1 MRTVERA
8 KASDRSRAVG
18 EVGTL
23 PADAKWREVPRRR
36 ACSPGR
42 FSAAQLVGFVRVR
55 RSTVVASGIVFL
67 ALLAF
72 ERLESDA
79 ADVPNLVGVVRTPVP
94 ADRPDQWP
102 DGEWVPVRRS
112 ELAEL
117 LKSAGT
123 SNSGPQTTSITQ
135 AKYEATFAED
145 SLRGGSLEME
155 IAHDVSSKALIP
167 LDPLNLAMEAFE
179 WSDGP
184 AVWGTTRG
192 GSVALLVDRRRGT
205 LHGKWSLSGRR
216 VSQRTQFD
224 VRVAPATV
232 SQFIIHTPAGKVLS
246 SPSGAV
252 VGPVASPRQGWVSWT
267 IFLSSRE
274 QCRIQIGEATAPGN
288 AQSIALYEQD
298 TSYVLFAAGLQIDT
312 KVSFEV
318 FDRPAST
325 FIFRVPDSVEI
336 TSITLAGETRLRW
349 NEIDDKQAPTK
360 QILVSLPDPIRGP
373 ARPLQIRAL
382 APLGSSSEMAL
393 PRIVPED
400 AHFIGGHVVFN
411 IRPPMELR
419 SLESEHARQVSARTD
434 PSEGLTFEFNQRRE
448 DASIR
453 VRFGLPNGVL
463 RARVLNHLTLTPDD
477 WLLESEIE
485 WSSQSGSEFSVR
497 CDLPNNW
504 DVTEIL
510 PIPREPRTELANW
523 RIERS
528 QQGRQSLSLEFR
540 EAITPAAPR
549 TVRILARRLPV
560 ASRRTTPLPFV
571 RPRGCRKT
579 EGLLAVTTRSVSPVL
594 ELSDGANLTSR
605 ESMGDRWS
613 SLGLWDS
620 LSEAEDQ
627 LTRWVELQRPSAKA
641 SFRIRNSA
649 ERIDAAATVQLA
661 LAGRELTET
670 FVLECQP
677 VDTATD
683 RVLVFLSH
691 PGTVMTWRLKNSS
704 QTVLEATRLS
714 RGADQLA
721 DWPLSGELW
730 EIRLPSPRGRTF
742 RITASR
748 RTRLLTDRPAT
759 FLFAPNARSF
769 RGNLKL
775 DIPRRRLEDVVM
787 TGLEN
792 AGPVPNSDPDAEA
805 EVPADN
811 RSGGN
816 LWRYDSPEDSLVFH
830 DGNGGDESQTH
841 HSASLYLES
850 RIAASQQ
857 ADDIHVARFIIQP
870 DDTLDEF
877 SFTLPSP
884 ARLISVTVGGVP
896 VAPLQQERLHRVP
909 LGGDDEMVEVDVR
922 FSTASPG
929 AGLMARHSI
938 VVPRSRLSIVDCR
951 WDVLVPPGLRL
962 DSEPSAFRLREPL
975 EERGIVRRLF
985 GPFARDRGETMF
997 NPFGERSLF
1006 GVRGAES
1013 QRATDSPAGDWTSYV
1028 AHAPGLPQKF
1038 ELQVRNQAEVS
1049 RLSWVVLLM
1058 SLLFGL
1064 AWKRLGRPVSA
1075 GLKALWL
1082 SMCVVGALFLPP
1094 AGSEILGALT
1104 ISSVLV
1110 LLCPAR
1116 LLRCV
1121 AIAGE
1126 LEESRF
1132 IRSTV
1137 TAARV
1142 SVFLLALWAS
1152 ASAWAQPGERRDS
1165 VEDAP
1170 VGEAIDSPTA
1180 PIVLEPLPTSETVFV
1195 DAGLLQRLRAAV
1207 PTYLISSA
1215 SYRVEFESSG
1225 LALMTARYAVR
1236 PLVSDEPVFVHLPIT
1251 NANLGG
1257 PDACRVNGIRHAV
1270 HASPSGSGLMVELP
1284 AGATDKSPGKSTTSP
1299 PAEASGNGKST
1310 PDVGNTKADVPTSF
1324 EIELQ
1329 LHPATTVIPGGAKF
1343 EIRIPKVVSSTLTV
1357 ENRGKAAS
1365 IVAELDGRK
1374 QVRSAGG
1381 AALHA
1386 QLGRSESLTVS
1397 WSSQNALEPV
1407 GTSVFGTR
1415 VLCTVD
1421 AHPTFQ
1427 EIRVKASF
1435 ELPEGQRGQLDF
1447 VRWRLPERAIVRKVV
1462 AADLSGYSTL
1472 RRSGSAELLIEFDRR
1487 QTENFE
1493 LAIEFLVPLEQKG
1506 EEHTFAAPELLHPRG
1521 EGQERGEGQKPESIL
1536 VGITSAP
1543 GFQTPSLSLAA
1554 EDGAIVPSQ
1563 EFAVQWGGESRV
1575 RLPGVACRWSG
1586 LRPLSFALVP
1596 ATPKK
1601 SVRGTYSGTI
1611 RSNQIEWDVTAEV
1624 TTTDATSLTH
1634 RLRCDSGVQIENVSV
1649 QQDGAE
1655 RLVHQA
1661 RREGR
1666 LVLYLDD
1673 ETSGFQEI
1681 TLKAIG
1687 PLDVANPVTIPLI
1700 VFDDAENVESRVQF
1714 IVAGDY
1720 QAETLNADLFPGS
1733 PIVRT
1738 PASTPEADFELGPFD
1753 FTSGS
1758 EPPQIKLA
1766 SRLPRTKYT
1775 VVTVVR
1781 TGRPGSLQITAMID
1795 LTSSRGSSGPLV
1807 LKIPAALADDYQF
1820 SGSLPVGKRSVAK
1833 DGSIQLTF
1841 DRAAARGPMP
1851 STLSITA
1858 SLPASASDIRTIP
1871 MVDVESSVE
1880 SDAYLIVTPTDEFNV
1895 VNIDARRL
1903 DPDAENVPEQ
1913 VRDAAA
1919 ELGIDVPS
1927 AGLYS
1932 VPRGPWQIED
1942 NATRGLPET
1951 ASVPLLISTLWPRV
1965 SSETLGRTRALVT
1978 VSGERTLE
1986 FHWPART
1993 RLTTVLVDGRSVE
2006 VGQPTSGRLS
2016 VPLETDTFTSSVV
2029 LRWVREAA
2037 PGRLPRIRT
2046 SDALPVP
2053 IGVETQRSL
2062 LTIVPSSGREIAA
2075 RQGFLPH
2082 DRIEHAVQFLEGLLS
2097 FNQQSFRYN
2106 GSVRR
2111 DDRRQLTDGLGK
2123 LQQQLSDSSVRGVP
2137 VLEDQQQ
2144 RIDLIARGAK
2154 ELDSSRVR
2162 ATSDRETADLAPTY
2176 EPLGSAGFPEGTLFG
2191 RLSAER
2197 PSKSVSIWSIER
2209 VWLVLLLAV
2218 LGLFVLKRLLRRV
2231 LVSGAWTRLS
2241 DREDLAVGL
2250 IGVLWWACLR
2260 PSGAG
2265 VVLLGLAVVLFVQRR
2280 RALRANTMTISSE

>member
-1 MRTVERA
+1 M
-8 KASDRSRAVG
+8 
-18 EVGTL
+18 GTL
-23 PADAKWREVPRRR
+23 PAEAKWGEVPRRR

-42 FSAAQLVGFVRVR
+42 FSAAQFVGFSGVR

-72 ERLESDA
+72 ERHESDA
-79 ADVPNLVGVVRTPVP
+79 GDVPNLVGVVRTPVA

-102 DGEWVPVRRS
+102 DGEWVPVQRS

-117 LKSAGT
+117 LKSAGA

-167 LDPLNLAMEAFE
+167 LDPLNLAMETLE

-184 AVWGTTRG
+184 AVWGTTRA
-192 GSVALLVDRRRGT
+192 GSVAVLVDRKTGT

-232 SQFIIHTPAGKVLS
+232 SQFIIHTPAGRVLS

-252 VGPVASPRQGWVSWT
+252 VGPVASARQGWVSWT

-274 QCRIQIGEATAPGN
+274 QCRIQIGEATAPED
-288 AQSIALYEQD
+288 AESIALYEQD

-325 FIFRVPDSVEI
+325 FNFRVPDSVEI

-349 NEIDDKQAPTK
+349 NQIDDKQAPTK
-360 QILVSLPDPIRGP
+360 QILVSMPDPIRGP

-382 APLGSSSEMAL
+382 APLGSSSAMAL
-393 PRIVPED
+393 PQIVPED
-400 AHFIGGHVVFN
+400 AHFVGGHIVFN

-434 PSEGLTFEFNQRRE
+434 PAEGLTLEFIQRRA

-463 RARVLNHLTLTPDD
+463 RARVLNHLTLTSDD

-497 CDLPNNW
+497 CDLPSNW

-510 PIPREPRTELANW
+510 PIPREPGTELANW
-523 RIERS
+523 RIERP

-549 TVRILARRLPV
+549 TVRILAQRLPV

-571 RPRGCRKT
+571 RPRGCSKT

-594 ELSDGANLTSR
+594 ELSEGVNLTSR
-605 ESMGDRWS
+605 ESVGARWS

-620 LSEAEDQ
+620 LSEAEDH

-704 QTVLEATRLS
+704 HTVLEATRLS

-742 RITASR
+742 RITSSR

-787 TGLEN
+787 TGLES
-792 AGPVPNSDPDAEA
+792 AVPVPTSDSEA

-811 RSGGN
+811 RSGGD
-816 LWRYDSPEDSLVFH
+816 LWRYDSPKDSLVFR
-830 DGNGGDESQTH
+830 DGNGGEESQTH

-850 RIAASQQ
+850 RIAGSGQTA
-857 ADDIHVARFIIQP
+857 DIHVARFIIQP

-884 ARLISVTVGGVP
+884 ARLISVTVGGIP
-896 VAPLQQERLHRVP
+896 VAPLQQDRLHRVP
-909 LGGDDEMVEVDVR
+909 LGGDDEMVEVAVR

-929 AGLMARHSI
+929 AGLIARHSI

-951 WDVLVPPGLRL
+951 WDVHVPPGLRL

-985 GPFARDRGETMF
+985 GPFARNQGETMF
-997 NPFGERSLF
+997 NPFVERSLF

-1013 QRATDSPAGDWTSYV
+1013 QRAMDFPAGDWTSYV
-1028 AHAPGLPQKF
+1028 AHAPGLPQEF

-1049 RLSWVVLLM
+1049 RLSWVILM
-1058 SLLFGL
+1058 LSLLLGL
-1064 AWKRLGRPVSA
+1064 AWKRLGRPVSG

-1082 SMCVVGALFLPP
+1082 SLCVVGALFLPP

-1121 AIAGE
+1121 AIGGE
-1126 LEESRF
+1126 LEDSRF

-1142 SVFLLALWAS
+1142 SAFLLALWAS
-1152 ASAWAQPGERRDS
+1152 ASAWAQPGERPDS

-1180 PIVLEPLPTSETVFV
+1180 PTVLEPVPTSETVFV
-1195 DAGLLQRLRAAV
+1195 DAELLQRLRAAA

-1225 LALMTARYAVR
+1225 VALMTARYAVR

-1257 PDACRVNGIRHAV
+1257 PDACRVNGIRHSVRA
-1270 HASPSGSGLMVELP
+1270 ARSGSGLMVELP
-1284 AGATDKSPGKSTTSP
+1284 AEATDKSPGESTTSP
-1299 PAEASGNGKST
+1299 PAEASDSGKST
-1310 PDVGNTKADVPTSF
+1310 ADVGDTKADVPTSF

-1415 VLCTVD
+1415 VLCSVD
-1421 AHPTFQ
+1421 PHPTFQ

-1462 AADLSGYSTL
+1462 AADLSGYTTL

-1487 QTENFE
+1487 QTEDFE
-1493 LAIEFLVPLEQKG
+1493 VAIEFLVPVERKG
-1506 EEHTFAAPELLHPRG
+1506 EEQTFAAPELLHPRI
-1521 EGQERGEGQKPESIL
+1521 EDQEPASIL

-1575 RLPGVACRWSG
+1575 RPPGVACRWSG

-1601 SVRGTYSGTI
+1601 SVRVTYSGTI

-1624 TTTDATSLTH
+1624 TTTDATSLAH
-1634 RLRCDSGVQIENVSV
+1634 RLQCDSGLQIESVSV

-1661 RREGR
+1661 RREGQ

-1714 IVAGDY
+1714 VVAGDY
-1720 QAETLNADLFPGS
+1720 QAETLNADFFPGS

-1758 EPPQIKLA
+1758 EAPQIKLA

-1781 TGRPGSLQITAMID
+1781 TGQPGTLQITAMID

-1833 DGSIQLTF
+1833 DGSVQLTF
-1841 DRAAARGPMP
+1841 DRSTSRGPMP

-1858 SLPASASDIRTIP
+1858 SLPASASDVRTIP
-1871 MVDVESSVE
+1871 MVDVESSLE
-1880 SDAYLIVTPTDEFNV
+1880 PDAYLIVTPSDDFNV

-1903 DPDAENVPEQ
+1903 DPGAESVPEE

-1927 AGLYS
+1927 AGFYR

-1951 ASVPLLISTLWPRV
+1951 ESVPLLISTLWPRV

-2029 LRWVREAA
+2029 LWWVRDAA
-2037 PGRLPRIRT
+2037 SGRLPRIRT

-2053 IGVETQRSL
+2053 IGVRTEHSL

-2097 FNQQSFRYN
+2097 FIQQSFRYN
-2106 GSVRR
+2106 GSVRQ
-2111 DDRRQLTDGLGK
+2111 DDRRQLTDGLKK
-2123 LQQQLSDSSVRGVP
+2123 LQQQLSDLSVRGVP
-2137 VLEDQQQ
+2137 MLEGQQQ

-2162 ATSDRETADLAPTY
+2162 TTSDRETADVAPTH
-2176 EPLGSAGFPEGTLFG
+2176 EPLGTAGFPEGTLFG

-2197 PSKSVSIWSIER
+2197 PSKAVSIWSIER

-2241 DREDLAVGL
+2241 GREDLSVGL
-2250 IGVLWWACLR
+2250 IGVLWWVCLR

-2265 VVLLGLAVVLFVQRR
+2265 IVLLGLAVVLFVQRR
-2280 RALRANTMTISSE
+2280 RALRATTMTISSE